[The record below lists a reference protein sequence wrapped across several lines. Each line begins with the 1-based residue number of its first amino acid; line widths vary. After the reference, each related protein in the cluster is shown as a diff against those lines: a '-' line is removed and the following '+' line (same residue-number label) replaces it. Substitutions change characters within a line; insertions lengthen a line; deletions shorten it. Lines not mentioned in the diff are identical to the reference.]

1 MAGSR
6 WSLNESPINML
17 KAPSTGRR

>member
-6 WSLNESPINML
+6 WSLSESPINML
-17 KAPSTGRR
+17 KALSTGRR